1 MYSKVV
7 LVVLFLAIVVLGVM
21 LQKRPAM
28 PAGEGYQTN
37 QDAGFCAAKMGG
49 DLFDECQRFYF
60 TLGNTSTM
68 FRKLS
73 QEEQVA
79 KIKEYIN
86 ADKELRKL
94 EPTTYPYKTPQEQYR
109 AIELH
114 MGGGAGLVTSS
125 ESSRATARLSSICP
139 TDAYYEA
146 DGKIR
151 IEPSGH
157 SFSSMTDYTN
167 YITAFYA
174 RNNCKPIGAVRP
186 YTGPQPGILGG
197 LGSGTASPLQVASE
211 RNDRTVVNQ
220 ALSDL
225 FEKATGQTQTAGT
238 NTGDIPVR
246 TFQFPPPGDET
257 TYAKT
262 PINSLDDYEY
272 NRVFELENRP
282 RMAPLSKEVKNNL
295 LGAMQLDW
303 PILPFSSDKKAKL
316 EEQFVDA
323 RMQDVYREPKSGVF
337 FKNMEGVD
345 VAPPNEDAAAA
356 REAKILSAYQPTDI
370 TTHVVDDEY
379 ERVAKVVAQQ
389 YSTDPDWEP
398 VVEKR
403 GPHQYAVTE
412 LRPRAKKNKAGQEE
426 VVWEGEETPTVAQ
439 AQQQGL
445 LAGGDIKPTAMT
457 IQDNLQDP
465 FFAKTGVAD
474 HSNDKFWK
482 YDQFSKWT
490 SNLERQFA
498 PTDPTNQWH

>member
-7 LVVLFLAIVVLGVM
+7 LLVLFLAIVVLGVM
-21 LQKRPAM
+21 LNKRPTL
-28 PAGEGYQTN
+28 PSEGYQTN
-37 QDAGFCAAKMGG
+37 QDAGFCAKKMGG
-49 DLFDECQRFYF
+49 ELFDECQRFYS
-60 TLGNTSTM
+60 TLGNTSSM

-73 QEEQVA
+73 TDEQVL
-79 KIKEYIN
+79 KIKEYIK

-94 EPTTYPYKTPQEQYR
+94 EPDTYPYKTPQEQYR

-114 MGGGAGLVTSS
+114 MSGGKLYTSS
-125 ESSRATARLSSICP
+125 ESSRATARLSSVCP

-157 SFSSMTDYTN
+157 SFSSMTEYTN

-174 RNNCKPIGAVRP
+174 RNNCKPIGSVRP

-211 RNDRTVVNQ
+211 RNDRTIVNQ

-225 FEKATGQTQTAGT
+225 FDKAGETSIS
-238 NTGDIPVR
+238 NTSGEIPVR

-282 RMAPLSKEVKNNL
+282 RMAPLSKQVKSNL
-295 LGAMQLDW
+295 LSAMQLDW
-303 PILPFSSDKKAKL
+303 PILPFSSDTKTKL

-323 RMQDVYREPKSGVF
+323 RMQDVFREPKSGVF
-337 FKNMEGVD
+337 FKNMEGAD
-345 VAPPNEDAAAA
+345 IAPPDEDAAAA

-412 LRPRAKKNKAGQEE
+412 LRPRRKTNKAGEEE
-426 VVWEGEETPTVAQ
+426 VVWEGEGTTTIDQ
-439 AQQQGL
+439 AKQQGL
-445 LAGGDIKPTAMT
+445 LEGGEVKPTSMT
-457 IQDNLQDP
+457 IQDNLADP

-474 HSNDKFWK
+474 HSNDTFWR

-490 SNLERQFA
+490 PTLERMFA